1 MLDVE
6 RYADIVNR
14 SGLKKVFIAEKL
26 GISYQGYLNKEQG
39 KNDFTTSQVKILK
52 DLFNLTKTEVAEIFL
67 L

>member
-67 L
+67 Q

>member
-6 RYADIVNR
+6 RYSEIVKN

-26 GISYQGYLNKEQG
+26 GLTLQGYLNKEQG

-52 DLFNLTKTEVAEIFL
+52 DLLNLTKTEVTEIFL
-67 L
+67 Q

>member
-6 RYADIVNR
+6 KYADIVNR

-67 L
+67 Q